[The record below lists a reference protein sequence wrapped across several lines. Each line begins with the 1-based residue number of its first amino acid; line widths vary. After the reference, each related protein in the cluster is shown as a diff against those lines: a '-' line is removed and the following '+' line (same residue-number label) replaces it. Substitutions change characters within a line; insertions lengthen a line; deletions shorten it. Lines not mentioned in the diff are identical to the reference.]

1 MIVQFLTVLLCCL
14 VIYSCKESPNTP
26 LSDDQVNNLIDQPE
40 TEAVFYGP
48 GDYYFGQLQNSAQEG
63 GKYNTELVR
72 FEIDSMDRVR
82 GSFYFQPFGSDGMRG
97 SFSGIIDRE
106 TQQLMC
112 KRLFYAEGER
122 YKEAIA
128 YPLLE
133 DAFGLGYTDTGGVAA
148 TLPAVEPNTFEII
161 FKTFKR
167 QELEARINTTDRTR
181 LKRLDFL
188 LENGFN
194 DSDLES
200 TPFMEVMLNLD
211 NEASSMEYLIY
222 VMDPMLCGS
231 GGCNLFVVNS
241 KGETQSSIT
250 VSRPPIYVPVLSI
263 EEQQSLN
270 GQWKDLYVYS
280 DGMRRLTYKNNH
292 YTSNASMGERLEE
305 TDLSNF
311 PESYLLVM
319 DYLD

>member
-1 MIVQFLTVLLCCL
+1 MTLCCL
-14 VIYSCKESPNTP
+14 AVFGCKESPNTP
-26 LSDDQVNNLIDQPE
+26 PSNDQANNLIDPPE
-40 TEAVFYGP
+40 TEAIFYGP
-48 GDYYFGQLQNSAQEG
+48 GAYYFGQLQNSALEG
-63 GKYNTELVR
+63 GKYNAELVR
-72 FEIDSMDRVR
+72 FEVDSMDYVR

-97 SFSGIIDRE
+97 SFSGVIDRE

-148 TLPAVEPNTFEII
+148 SLPAVEPNTFETM

-167 QELEARINTTDRTR
+167 QELEARINTTDRSR

-188 LENGFN
+188 LKNGFTE
-194 DSDLES
+194 SDLES

-263 EEQQSLN
+263 EEQQSLT

-280 DGMRRLTYKNNH
+280 DGMRRLTYKSNH
-292 YTSNASMGERLEE
+292 YTSNASMGALVEE
-305 TDLSNF
+305 ADLSNF

-319 DYLD
+319 DYMD

>member
-1 MIVQFLTVLLCCL
+1 M
-14 VIYSCKESPNTP
+14 YRCKESANTP
-26 LSDDQVNNLIDQPE
+26 PSNEQVENLIDQPE
-40 TEAVFYGP
+40 TETIFYGP
-48 GDYYFGQLQNSAQEG
+48 GDYYFGQLQNSALEG
-63 GKYNTELVR
+63 GKYNAELVR
-72 FEIDSMDRVR
+72 FEIDSTDLVR
-82 GSFYFQPFGSDGMRG
+82 GSFYFQPYGSDGMRG

-133 DAFGLGYTDTGGVAA
+133 EAFGLGYTDTGGMAA
-148 TLPAVEPNTFEII
+148 SLPAVDPNTFETI

-167 QELEARINTTDRTR
+167 QELEGRINSTDRSR
-181 LKRLDFL
+181 LKQLDFL
-188 LENGFN
+188 LKNGFTE
-194 DSDLES
+194 SDLE
-200 TPFMEVMLNLD
+200 TIPFMEVMLNLD
-211 NEASSMEYLIY
+211 NDASSMEYLIY

-241 KGETQSSIT
+241 KGDTESAIT
-250 VSRPPIYVPVLSI
+250 VSRPPIYIPVLSI
-263 EEQQSLN
+263 EEQQTLA

-280 DGMRRLTYKNNH
+280 DGMRRLTYNDNH
-292 YTSNASMGERLEE
+292 YTSNASMGELVEE
-305 TDLSNF
+305 SDLSNF

-319 DYLD
+319 DYMD